1 MAIIVFSSSEKKETG
16 QTLTTAALATYMS
29 IEHNQKM
36 LIVSTDFN
44 DGTLEDCFWPQKKE
58 EIIIDRTIPLDRI
71 TQMDSGVEGLAKIVS
86 SSKTSPEIIRNYSRV
101 VLKDRL
107 DVLVAPDI
115 RERTEYNKIAI
126 AYPNILQMA
135 NRFYD
140 YIFVDL
146 NKNMNLTEYEQIMK
160 IADVIV
166 LTLNQKLKSINNFA
180 KLREKEQFYNS
191 RKVIPILDKYDKFS
205 KYNNKNVSRC
215 LKEKKIIPT
224 VSYNT
229 LFAEACSEGKI
240 VDYFLKMRNVKAD
253 ETDRNKMFIYEIA
266 ELSECIINKLLEL
279 QNKKV

>member
-1 MAIIVFSSSEKKETG
+1 MAIIVFNSNEKKETG

-107 DVLVAPDI
+107 DVLVAPDT

-160 IADVIV
+160 LSLIHI
-166 LTLNQKLKSINNFA
+166 S
-180 KLREKEQFYNS
+180 E
-191 RKVIPILDKYDKFS
+191 
-205 KYNNKNVSRC
+205 
-215 LKEKKIIPT
+215 PT
-224 VSYNT
+224 RPY
-229 LFAEACSEGKI
+229 
-240 VDYFLKMRNVKAD
+240 
-253 ETDRNKMFIYEIA
+253 
-266 ELSECIINKLLEL
+266 
-279 QNKKV
+279 